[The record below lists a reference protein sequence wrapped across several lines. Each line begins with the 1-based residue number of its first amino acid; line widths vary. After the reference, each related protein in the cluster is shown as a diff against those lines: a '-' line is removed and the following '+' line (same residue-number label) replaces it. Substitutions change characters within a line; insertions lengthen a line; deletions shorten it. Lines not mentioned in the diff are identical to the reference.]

1 MPVRRRNA
9 AAGGGENPG
18 DSGDDDEDERFSG
31 GCNDVKQTRGFCALL
46 QRMPNIE
53 DCVAEAQS
61 FRPLRRLPDC
71 AKAPQKETQ
80 MSPREDWL
88 FDANRAMC
96 VTPGEETGRK
106 VIAETTTRNC
116 RGGERSAAAAPIQ
129 TRK

>member
-9 AAGGGENPG
+9 ADGGGENPA

-61 FRPLRRLPDC
+61 FRPLRRLRL
-71 AKAPQKETQ
+71 
-80 MSPREDWL
+80 REGASKR
-88 FDANRAMC
+88 DANVAQ
-96 VTPGEETGRK
+96 
-106 VIAETTTRNC
+106 
-116 RGGERSAAAAPIQ
+116 RGLALRCKSSNVCDA
-129 TRK
+129 R